1 MILPRQARDKLK
13 ENLRTTTRS
22 SCFLQA
28 LAEYQTFLRT
38 DIAQEVRH
46 ADRQAEQTRNALC
59 PLPGSFKLL
68 KLLRLCLSR
77 ACLGKIMA
85 FDDPNTRKRTHIRHR
100 CFLLVLRITAFLSHV
115 YIKTIILPRQVR
127 DKHRETTPKNPVFRT
142 CRLRRRALGAAGR
155 RRGPSR
161 SSVTRLGGRRCS
173 VRKTNYV
180 SFAMPFYTK
189 DAIILPRQARDKHRE
204 SLKRG
209 MHLCRA
215 PQE

>member
-1 MILPRQARDKLK
+1 VACRQ
-13 ENLRTTTRS
+13 T
-22 SCFLQA
+22 
-28 LAEYQTFLRT
+28 
-38 DIAQEVRH
+38 
-46 ADRQAEQTRNALC
+46 DRQNKHATPSALC

-77 ACLGKIMA
+77 ACLGQIMA
-85 FDDPNTRKRTHIRHR
+85 CDPNTRKRTHIRHR

-173 VRKTNYV
+173 VRKRTTYLLRCHFILKMPSFYQDRLGTNIGK
-180 SFAMPFYTK
+180 A
-189 DAIILPRQARDKHRE
+189 
-204 SLKRG
+204 
-209 MHLCRA
+209 
-215 PQE
+215 